1 MDHHELLLDLAK
13 VPTDAELPLIR
24 SPAEILALIP
34 CFNGLH
40 KVQIRRILKLCT
52 VGSYRPGEKVC
63 LIDAPSDEM
72 YILISGELGVSKKDG
87 SQVLTISPVTMV
99 GVLGFM
105 TNCPRTVAL
114 EAITD
119 SKVLSISRARFDRL
133 FEHDPD
139 IQTKVHRN
147 INDVLSSALIRL
159 RGLVEEALD
168 RNPGQ

>member
-1 MDHHELLLDLAK
+1 
-13 VPTDAELPLIR
+13 
-24 SPAEILALIP
+24 
-34 CFNGLH
+34 
-40 KVQIRRILKLCT
+40 
-52 VGSYRPGEKVC
+52 
-63 LIDAPSDEM
+63 
-72 YILISGELGVSKKDG
+72 
-87 SQVLTISPVTMV
+87 MV

-105 TNCPRTVAL
+105 TNSPRIVAL